1 MDSNKRLY
9 RVNEDKILMGVCTG
23 LSEYTD
29 IDVSIIRIVFLLAVI
44 SGFPL
49 IIYLIMGLILPIKE
63 IEIRKAETIE
73 EDEYSYNEEDYKI

>member
-29 IDVSIIRIVFLLAVI
+29 IDVSIIRIVFLLVVI

>member
-29 IDVSIIRIVFLLAVI
+29 IDVSIIRIVFLLVVI

-73 EDEYSYNEEDYKI
+73 EDEYSYNKEDYKI

>member
-49 IIYLIMGLILPIKE
+49 IIYLVMGFILPVKE